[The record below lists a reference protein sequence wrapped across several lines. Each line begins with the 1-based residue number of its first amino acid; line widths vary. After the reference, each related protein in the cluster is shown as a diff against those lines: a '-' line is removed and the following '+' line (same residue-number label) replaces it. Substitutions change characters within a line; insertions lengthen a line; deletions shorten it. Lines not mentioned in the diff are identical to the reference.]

1 MGLHPGGLEGGVA
14 GRGEPSEV
22 LEQVCGVG
30 EDKAPGGGRGSAG
43 RGDRRGGGSSEP
55 FPHCSA
61 QARVGKKWES
71 GSRRTPGL

>member
-1 MGLHPGGLEGGVA
+1 MGLHPGGLEEGVA

-30 EDKAPGGGRGSAG
+30 DDKAPGEGRGVQGGGTGGA
-43 RGDRRGGGSSEP
+43 GGSSEP

-71 GSRRTPGL
+71 